1 MLNYRSIIILLSALM
16 MAGSWASEEDVK
28 PTAHHHHHHH
38 HRVAHKHGSMHH
50 HHRLAHANR
59 HAKRTTRVA
68 SHGML
73 QSSGELHLQSNAAM
87 IMDAETGQL
96 LYAKNLDKTVP
107 IASISKLMTA
117 MVVLDGHQDMD
128 APITITAADVDTLR
142 HSSSRLPVG
151 TTLPRGQMLLLAL
164 MASENRAAAALA
176 RSYPGGTLQA
186 VAAMNNKAR
195 DLGMMHTH
203 FLDPTGLHTE
213 NQSTPN
219 DLALMVKAAHTYP
232 EIRQDTTTHS
242 MQLAVGERRR
252 HEVEFHNTDPL
263 IKSSSWNIGLS
274 KTGFINESGKC
285 LVMQAQIATKP
296 VIIVLMNSW
305 GRYTRFGDANRVREW
320 LESGMHRTLRLGRV
334 D

>member
-1 MLNYRSIIILLSALM
+1 MLNYRSIVMLLSALL
-16 MAGSWASEEDVK
+16 MASSWAAEDAT
-28 PTAHHHHHHH
+28 PATPHHHH
-38 HRVAHKHGSMHH
+38 HRHAAHQASHPHSHSHH
-50 HHRLAHANR
+50 HHKLSRNSR
-59 HAKRTTRVA
+59 HSRRTTRVA
-68 SHGML
+68 TDL
-73 QSSGELHLQSNAAM
+73 QSPGELHLQSNAAM
-87 IMDAETGQL
+87 VMDAETGQL
-96 LYAKNLDKTVP
+96 LYAKNLDKAVP

-128 APITITAADVDTLR
+128 EPITITAADVDTLR

-176 RSYPGGTLQA
+176 RNYPGGTQQA

-203 FLDPTGLHTE
+203 FLDPTGLHVE

-242 MQLAVGERRR
+242 MQLAVGGRH

-285 LVMQAQIATKP
+285 LVMQAQIAAKP
-296 VIIVLMNSW
+296 VIIVLMDSW
-305 GRYTRFGDANRVREW
+305 GRYTRFGDANRVRQW